1 MATRTIDLG
10 KVTNK
15 TLVVEIT
22 VDAEYADTF
31 HMDKTY
37 KEIFEA
43 ALSGSVI
50 FHWPGNLYNYYYT
63 LDKIGDF
70 LVFVNGKD
78 FSAATEDD
86 YPSFVDV

>member
-15 TLVVEIT
+15 TLVVEVT
-22 VDAEYADTF
+22 VDAEYADTW

-37 KEIFEA
+37 KEIFDA
-43 ALSGSVI
+43 ALSGSVV
-50 FHWPGNLYNYYYT
+50 FLWHNYYYT
-63 LDKIGDF
+63 LDKIGEY

-78 FSAATEDD
+78 FSADTEDD
-86 YPSFVDV
+86 HPTFVDV